1 MVSDVELL
9 VEYIKRSRH
18 EILNDLQVV
27 LGYAQL
33 GKLDKV
39 IESLHITIDHIN
51 KEREIFNSEN
61 AGDIIKNILKG

>member
-9 VEYIKRSRH
+9 VDYLKRSRH
-18 EILNDLQVV
+18 ELLNDLQVV

-39 IESLHITIDHIN
+39 IESLHITIDHLN
-51 KEREIFNSEN
+51 KERDIFNSDN
-61 AGDIIKNILKG
+61 AQEIIKNILEG

>member
-9 VEYIKRSRH
+9 VDYIKRSRH
-18 EILNDLQVV
+18 ELLNDLQVV

-39 IESLHITIDHIN
+39 IESLHLAIDHLN
-51 KEREIFNSEN
+51 RERDIFNSEN
-61 AGDIIKNILKG
+61 AQEIIKNILDG